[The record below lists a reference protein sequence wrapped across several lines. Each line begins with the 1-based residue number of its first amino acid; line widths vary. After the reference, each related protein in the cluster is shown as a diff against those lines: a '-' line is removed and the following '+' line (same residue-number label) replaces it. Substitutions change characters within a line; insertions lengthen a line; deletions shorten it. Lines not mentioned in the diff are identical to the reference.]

1 MKILI
6 FNWQDIKNPLSGG
19 AEVHMHEIFSRV
31 VKLGHQVTLYC
42 SSFKGAK
49 REENIGG
56 IRVIREGGRYLFNF
70 RVIYKYITKFRR
82 ENYDIVIDD
91 MNKIPFFTPLYVRKP
106 LFFIVHHLFNKSI
119 FLEAPFPMAIYV
131 YFMEKLGVYFCKK
144 MGVPVIVVSPSTKAE
159 MIEKGI
165 DPQKIYFAYNCVD
178 HNLYKPG
185 INNRSS
191 KQLIGYF
198 GRIKKYKS
206 IEHLL
211 QAFEIVIREY
221 PDVRLVIIGEG
232 DNRINLHNLS
242 KELGIEKNIEFTG
255 FVDELTKVNLLQ
267 QMWFLVNTSSK
278 EGWGLTVIEANAC
291 QTPVIASD
299 VPGLKDSVKDGE
311 TGLLYEYGNIPELAT
326 KIKLLLDDY
335 SLREK
340 LSTNAYQWAKTF
352 DWDVAARTTIEL
364 LKNSSVKK

>member
-6 FNWQDIKNPLSGG
+6 FNWQDIRNPLSGG
-19 AEVHMHEIFSRV
+19 AEVHMQEIFSRIAN
-31 VKLGHQVTLYC
+31 LGHEVTLYC

-56 IRVIREGGRYLFNF
+56 IQVIREGGRYFFNF
-70 RVIYKYITKFRR
+70 RVMYKYITKFRK

-106 LFFIVHHLFNKSI
+106 LVFIIHHLFNKSI
-119 FLEAPFPMAIYV
+119 FLEAPFPMASYV
-131 YFMEKLGVYFCKK
+131 FLMEKFGIYICKK

-165 DPQKIYFAYNCVD
+165 DSKKINFAYNCVD
-178 HNLYKPG
+178 HKLYKPEE
-185 INNRSS
+185 NNRSS
-191 KQLIGYF
+191 TKLIGYF

-211 QAFEIVIREY
+211 QAFAIVINEY
-221 PDVRLVIIGEG
+221 PDIKLIIIGDG
-232 DNRINLHNLS
+232 DNRNNLQNLS
-242 KELGIEKNIEFTG
+242 KELKIDKNVEFTG
-255 FVDELTKVNLLQ
+255 FVDEATKVNLLQ

-291 QTPVIASD
+291 KTPVIASN

-311 TGLLYEYGNIPELAT
+311 TGLLYEYGNIQELAA
-326 KIKLLLDDY
+326 KIKLLVDDN
-335 SLREK
+335 SLRQK
-340 LSTNAYQWAKTF
+340 LSANAYNWAKTF
-352 DWDVAARTTIEL
+352 DWDATAKTTIEL
-364 LKNSSVKK
+364 LNSNLLKK

>member
-6 FNWQDIKNPLSGG
+6 FNWQDIRNPLSGG
-19 AEVHMHEIFSRV
+19 AEVHLHEIFSRIAQ
-31 VKLGHQVTLYC
+31 LGHEVTLYC

-70 RVIYKYITKFRR
+70 RVVYKYITKFRKG
-82 ENYDIVIDD
+82 NYDIVIDD

-119 FLEAPFPMAIYV
+119 FLEAPLPMALYV
-131 YFMEKLGVYFCKK
+131 YFMEKIGIYICKK

-165 DPQKIYFAYNCVD
+165 DSQKIYFAYNCVD
-178 HNLYKPG
+178 HKLYKPEE
-185 INNRSS
+185 NNRSS
-191 KQLIGYF
+191 TKLIGYF

-211 QAFEIVIREY
+211 QSFEIVIKEY
-221 PDVRLVIIGEG
+221 PDLRLVIIGDG
-232 DNRINLHNLS
+232 DNRINLQNLS
-242 KELGIEKNIEFTG
+242 KELGINNNVEFTG
-255 FVDELTKVNLLQ
+255 FVDEVTKVNLLQ

-291 QTPVIASD
+291 QTPVIASN
-299 VPGLKDSVKDGE
+299 VPGLRDSVKDGE
-311 TGLLYEYGNIPELAT
+311 TGLLYEYGNIPELAS
-326 KIKLLLDDY
+326 KIKLLLAGN
-335 SLREK
+335 SLRDK
-340 LSTNAYQWAKTF
+340 LSANAFQWAKTF
-352 DWDVAARTTIEL
+352 DWDATARTTIEL
-364 LKNSSVKK
+364 LKSKLVKK